1 MFKARETE
9 IKGSFVINPEV
20 YRDHRGSFVE
30 SFNKT
35 DLERLIGHPI
45 HFVQDNQ
52 SSSHKHVLRGLH
64 FQKGEHAQAK
74 LVKVLRGRVLDVIV
88 DVRKDSPTFGKYM
101 SFELTDED
109 NTMIFIPKGLAH
121 GFLALEDQTV
131 FYYKCDAYYHPE
143 SEGGIIYN
151 DPDLSINWGVPSS
164 ELILSEKDLQL
175 PKLKELFS

>member
-1 MFKARETE
+1 MFKARKTE
-9 IKGSFVINPEV
+9 IEGSFIINPEV

-30 SFNKT
+30 NFNKA
-35 DLERLIGHPI
+35 DLERLIGYPI

-64 FQKGEHAQAK
+64 FQKGEHSQAK

-88 DVRKDSPTFGKYM
+88 DLRKDSPTFGKHV
-101 SFELTDED
+101 SFELTEED

-121 GFLALEDQTV
+121 GFLALENQTV
-131 FYYKCDAYYHPE
+131 FCYKCDAYYHPG

-175 PKLKELFS
+175 PKLKGLFS